1 MRSITR
7 PNLNPSLTM
16 NLKFHLLSRIVLIGL
31 ICLIA
36 TATWVLHQADRA
48 SRDQARATAD
58 SIGRQLEMQLLRINA
73 GFDLATRFPDQGL
86 WQQIN
91 TISGTCV
98 RFMPASGDQ
107 ARSVCSGGKAP
118 ARSRPE
124 WFENFYR
131 WAFAPGAETKRPI
144 VFHGRV
150 YGTVVVT
157 PGADME
163 IADAWQQLRG
173 LMGLSASTVLA
184 LCLLVYGTVSR
195 ALRPAQIIIAGLE
208 SMRNGDLSARLPAFE
223 LTEWQRT
230 GQAVNQLASRQQQL
244 LAERR
249 ELALKLM
256 TVQEEERRY
265 LAREL
270 HDEFGQCLA
279 AINAVAASITQ
290 TAEQDCPA
298 LVPEG
303 ENIARITGH
312 MMALLRGMLLR
323 LRPMAVDE
331 LGLSAALNSLVA
343 GWNARSGG
351 KTHYRLTIDGDPDRL
366 PEPVPANI
374 FRIIQECLTN
384 IAKHST
390 AANAQ
395 VTLTQSEGLVE
406 LRVDDDGS
414 AGNPPYEDAAGIGL
428 LGMRERV
435 TALGGQLTLAPS
447 PSGGLMIRAWLP
459 VQPVTGA
466 PA

>member
-31 ICLIA
+31 ICLVA

-48 SRDQARATAD
+48 SRDQAQATAD

-73 GFDLATRFPDQGL
+73 GFDLAARFPDQGL

-157 PGADME
+157 PGADMD
-163 IADAWQQLRG
+163 IAEAWQQLRG

-230 GQAVNQLASRQQQL
+230 GQAINQLASRQQQL

-249 ELALKLM
+249 ELSLKLM

-351 KTHYRLTIDGDPDRL
+351 KTH
-366 PEPVPANI
+366 
-374 FRIIQECLTN
+374 C
-384 IAKHST
+384 
-390 AANAQ
+390 
-395 VTLTQSEGLVE
+395 
-406 LRVDDDGS
+406 
-414 AGNPPYEDAAGIGL
+414 
-428 LGMRERV
+428 
-435 TALGGQLTLAPS
+435 
-447 PSGGLMIRAWLP
+447 
-459 VQPVTGA
+459 
-466 PA
+466 